1 VKEGV
6 LNLEFMKNLEGVGK
20 FGREK
25 NYIFFFF
32 LAKVKLNKI

>member
-25 NYIFFFF
+25 NYIFFF